1 MTGVRAIFLL
11 YAVIVIGGLAV
22 YTTIG
27 LSHH

>member
-11 YAVIVIGGLAV
+11 YAVIIVGGLVV

-27 LSHH
+27 VSHH